1 MAFCSNLRITQNG
14 VVLLDYDDK
23 IDAPPSVSGEQ
34 TVQVTPYLR
43 AETVGIFPRGNQS
56 HTIEWTSS
64 ELVTTAD
71 ATATSVF
78 SHAVNLP
85 REQGDVVILLEN
97 SSTSFQLKNAVVQS
111 WSSSWDNKRESKTI
125 SIIGGE
131 WLESISPSSKA
142 DSTSVSSDSSTL
154 TADTQ

>member
-56 HTIEWTSS
+56 HTIEWTITEPVS
-64 ELVTTAD
+64 TAN
-71 ATATSVF
+71 ATATSIF

-97 SSTSFQLKNAVVQS
+97 SSTSFQLKDAVIQS

-131 WLESISPSSKA
+131 WLESISSSSKA
-142 DSTSVSSDSSTL
+142 DSITISSDSSTL

>member
-85 REQGDVVILLEN
+85 RE
-97 SSTSFQLKNAVVQS
+97 A
-111 WSSSWDNKRESKTI
+111 
-125 SIIGGE
+125 GGCRY
-131 WLESISPSSKA
+131 ITRK
-142 DSTSVSSDSSTL
+142 
-154 TADTQ
+154 

>member
-43 AETVGIFPRGNQS
+43 SDTVGIFPTGNQS
-56 HTIEWTSS
+56 HTIEWTQS
-64 ELVTTAD
+64 EPVSTAN
-71 ATATSVF
+71 ATATRSF
-78 SHAVNLP
+78 SHPVNLP
-85 REQGDVVILLEN
+85 REQGDVVINLEN
-97 SSTSFQLKNAVVQS
+97 SSNSFYLKDAVIQS
-111 WSSSWDNKRESKTI
+111 WSSDWDNRRESLTI
-125 SIIGGE
+125 SIVGGE
-131 WLESISPSSKA
+131 WIASISPSSKA
-142 DSTSVSSDSSTL
+142 DSTTITSDASTL